1 MESRKKSAR
10 GRLWTILCAVA
21 AIMLSA
27 VPCARADE
35 TVPAGVEKDIDY
47 EVSGNL
53 FAYGTVN
60 MLPGADIEWSVY
72 TADTTVLNI
81 TGGAVGAAWPGLM
94 TISVAPGAQVTVY
107 GTTFAIDGV
116 PQAPGSVAI
125 NGDLTVDAG
134 LATEFTLP
142 IGCVDDATVTLE
154 VPGGGGPIP
163 VQIDIKPGSDDN
175 TINLGS
181 NGVIPVA
188 ILSTADFDA
197 TAIDAD
203 TVSLAGAGVAVRGK
217 GNKALAH
224 QEDVNG
230 DGLLDLV
237 VKVETENLDPGT
249 FQDGGAILQVID
261 PASGDVLYEG
271 WDSITI
277 VPE

>member
-1 MESRKKSAR
+1 
-10 GRLWTILCAVA
+10 
-21 AIMLSA
+21 MLSA

-116 PQAPGSVAI
+116 SRAPGSVAI

-142 IGCVDDATVTLE
+142 IGCVDDATVTLV
-154 VPGGGGPIP
+154 VPGSGGPTP
-163 VQIDIKPGSDDN
+163 VTIDIKPGSDPN
-175 TINLGS
+175 PINPGS
-181 NGVIPVA
+181 NGLIPVA
-188 ILSTADFDA
+188 ILTTADFDA
-197 TAIDAD
+197 A
-203 TVSLAGAGVAVRGK
+203 TVDPGTVTLAGAEVAVRGK
-217 GNKALAH
+217 SEKSMARM
-224 QEDVNG
+224 EDVDG
-230 DGLLDLV
+230 DGDLDL
-237 VKVETENLDPGT
+237 L
-249 FQDGGAILQVID
+249 LQVDTQSDGALWETGPVDLNGFTNDGEAIKGTD
-261 PASGDVLYEG
+261 EV
-271 WDSITI
+271 II